1 VQALFLTFG
10 LHVHLGLVLRNAMW
24 LGTWFSLTERPLMW
38 AREAEMANR
47 KAGDEVWTNE
57 FQTAH
62 AYTVRALVALLIL
75 SIFSLLRAGL
85 AKFLSLQFH
94 HKNHFERMQV
104 GTPFPAGMR

>member
-47 KAGDEVWTNE
+47 KE